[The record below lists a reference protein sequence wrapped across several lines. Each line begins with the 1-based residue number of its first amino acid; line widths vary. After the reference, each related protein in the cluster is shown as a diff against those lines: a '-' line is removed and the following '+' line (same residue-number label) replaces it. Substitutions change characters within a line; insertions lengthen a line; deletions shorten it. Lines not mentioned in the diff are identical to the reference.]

1 MKLFHV
7 FRFTKK
13 SFLAAKKH
21 NKENEEEIRSEC
33 TGGDAVGGRVTDI
46 TNTIEGVRG
55 PGKGRVITYSLL
67 YIIPRTLQNCSHF
80 LKFYSKIHF

>member
-1 MKLFHV
+1 MQIRKKNDLVIKIFSIMKLFHV

-46 TNTIEGVRG
+46 TVKWCICFWAR
-55 PGKGRVITYSLL
+55 
-67 YIIPRTLQNCSHF
+67 C
-80 LKFYSKIHF
+80 